1 MTQKYC
7 RAWIQYP
14 DGFEELIDAF
24 DYRVEI
30 VESEDFYYTH
40 DGWFPKPPTRL
51 VYKNSHGGK
60 VEIELPPGTNILK
73 KYIEGDIWWL
83 EIKGFRSSD
92 YYEDLEA
99 AIANKKEDEEIKGG
113 FITTVN
119 PNKQKVF

>member
-1 MTQKYC
+1 MTQKYW

-14 DGFEELIDAF
+14 DGFKELIDAL
-24 DYRVEI
+24 DYRVEM
-30 VESEDFYYTH
+30 VEEAEFTYSYEK
-40 DGWFPKPPTRL
+40 GWLPEPPRRL

-60 VEIELPPGTNILK
+60 VEIELPPGTKILK

-92 YYEDLEA
+92 YYEDLEKA
-99 AIANKKEDEEIKGG
+99 LVIKKEDEEIKGG

-119 PNKQKVF
+119 PNK